1 METRFDLINYF
12 IRERGFRSFLE
23 IGTDAGDTFRAV
35 DCPRKVSVDPN
46 ADATFR
52 MTSDQFFDSNR
63 EKFDIVFVDGF
74 HEWHQAHRDATNAL
88 RCLNKGGVVVMHD
101 CAPTSAECARHL
113 EIYERPTGPW
123 CGDVWVAFLKLRQE
137 LPFLTYV
144 WNHDWGCGVIDTA
157 KAPANLPEPLE
168 DLDFYDLTFSDFLK
182 HPERMNFV
190 DEPIG

>member
-35 DCPRKVSVDPN
+35 DCLRKVSVDPN

-74 HEWHQAHRDATNAL
+74 HEWHQAHRDAKNSL

-101 CAPTSAECARHL
+101 CAPRSVECARHL

>member
-35 DCPRKVSVDPN
+35 DCLRKVSVDPN

-52 MTSDQFFDSNR
+52 MTSDQFFDSNC

-74 HEWHQAHRDATNAL
+74 HEWHQAHRDAKNSL

-101 CAPTSAECARHL
+101 CAPRSVECARHL

>member
-12 IRERGFRSFLE
+12 LRERGFRSFLE

-35 DCPRKVSVDPN
+35 DCLRKVSVDPN

-74 HEWHQAHRDATNAL
+74 HEWHQAHRDAKNSL

-101 CAPTSAECARHL
+101 CAPRSVECARHL

>member
-35 DCPRKVSVDPN
+35 DCLRKVSVDPN

-74 HEWHQAHRDATNAL
+74 HEWHQAHRDAKNSL

-101 CAPTSAECARHL
+101 CAPTSVECARHL

-144 WNHDWGCGVIDTA
+144 WNHDLQRRPRRTCRSHWKT
-157 KAPANLPEPLE
+157 
-168 DLDFYDLTFSDFLK
+168 
-182 HPERMNFV
+182 
-190 DEPIG
+190 

>member
-35 DCPRKVSVDPN
+35 DCLRKVSVDPN

-74 HEWHQAHRDATNAL
+74 HEWHQAHRDAKNSL
-88 RCLNKGGVVVMHD
+88 RCLNKGGVVIMHD
-101 CAPTSAECARHL
+101 CAPRSVECARHL